1 MLEGHSRFPNAGTIE
16 RGSDEW
22 WMLRLAKKL
31 GDRLPR
37 IDTNQAWYEGKPPKP
52 YPDKGGN
59 FDRLQRIANLNPAE
73 IIVNARLH
81 RTMPL
86 ACMTAVDD
94 SANGDD
100 VVNRLFNVNDM
111 PAKFAEIL
119 EWMYSLSVSYAMVDY
134 RIPGDP
140 TSGALITAEHPA
152 QVIVEPNPADPT
164 RPLAAL
170 KIMRDDV
177 NDVDVVVLFRPGYT
191 RVARHVGSTILPK
204 PGTKR
209 WQLRPVSW
217 VIEDERTPTATDQVP
232 IFEFPNRSGMA
243 AFEKQI
249 PTMERINHTILQ
261 RMILIALQ
269 AFRQRAVN
277 GAPRHD
283 DDGEEIDYD
292 DIFEADPGAVW
303 ILPKAATLWES
314 SQADFTPV
322 LKAVADDLKYL
333 AATSNTPLDMLAPDS
348 ANESAAGSDLKR
360 EGIVFDV
367 ESTIKHIDGRMRSLI
382 SYALQLQGETDRA
395 DLAGMRL
402 IWANP
407 RRSSLTERAESG
419 RTAKAAG
426 VPWKTRMEKFLE
438 LTPEEIAAAE
448 VQRSEDAMLAVV
460 AGASEVEDTDG

>member
-1 MLEGHSRFPNAGTIE
+1 MLEGHHQFPSSSTIE

-73 IIVNARLH
+73 IMVNARLH

-86 ACMTAVDD
+86 ACMTAVDS

-100 VVNRLFNVNDM
+100 VVNRLFNDNDM
-111 PAKFAEIL
+111 PAKFAQIL
-119 EWMYSLSVSYAMVDY
+119 EWMYSLSVAYAMVDY
-134 RIPGDP
+134 RVPGDP
-140 TSGALITAEHPA
+140 SSGVLITAEHPA
-152 QVIVEPNPADPT
+152 QTIVEADPADPS
-164 RPLAAL
+164 RPLAGL

-177 NDVDVVVLFRPGYT
+177 NDVDMVVLFRPGYT
-191 RVARHVGSTILPK
+191 RVARHEGSTILPK
-204 PGTKR
+204 AGTKR

-217 VIEDERTPTATDQVP
+217 VLEDERTPSGTDRVP
-232 IFEFPNRSGMA
+232 VFEFPNRTGMA

-283 DDGEEIDYD
+283 ENGEEIDYD

-314 SQADFTPV
+314 GQVDLTPV
-322 LKAVADDLKYL
+322 LKAVGEDLKHL
-333 AATSNTPLDMLAPDS
+333 ATMSNTPLYMLAPDS
-348 ANESAAGSDLKR
+348 ANESASGSDLKR

-382 SYALQLQGETDRA
+382 SYALQQQGEHDRA

-402 IWANP
+402 IWASP
-407 RRSSLTERAESG
+407 RRSSLTERAEAG
-419 RTAKAAG
+419 RTAKEAG
-426 VPWKTRMEKFLE
+426 VPWRIRMEKFLE
-438 LTPEEIAAAE
+438 LTPEEIADAE
-448 VQRSEDAMLAVV
+448 QYRSEDAMLAVV
-460 AGASEVEDTDG
+460 AGAGEANDG